1 MKGKFIVIEGTDSS
15 GKETQAKLLVK
26 KLNEDNISAEYIS
39 FPMYDT
45 PTGKIV
51 GGPYLGKKA
60 ICDGWFEETAIE
72 VDPIVS
78 SMYYTADR
86 KYNFHKI
93 QSLLEKGITVICDR
107 YCDSN
112 MAHQAGKEKNK
123 KKRFELY
130 ETLELLEHTVAG
142 LKKPDFTIFLHLPW
156 IYSKKALELRE
167 ESADQLEQAEMLEN
181 AEKAYLEIAKIHN
194 YQIVECL
201 NDNIRKTVDE
211 LSEEIYLLCRGL

>member
-1 MKGKFIVIEGTDSS
+1 MQGKFIVIEGTDSS

-26 KLNEDNISAEYIS
+26 KLNDKNIKAEYIS

-60 ICDGWFEETAIE
+60 ICEGWFEETAVE

-86 KYNFHKI
+86 RYNFHKI
-93 QSLLEKGITVICDR
+93 QSLLDNGVTVICDR

-112 MAHQAGKEKNK
+112 MAHQAGKEKDK

-130 ETLELLEHTVAG
+130 EKLDILEYTVAG
-142 LKKPDFTIFLHLPW
+142 LKKPDQTIFLHLPW

-167 ESADQLEQAEMLEN
+167 ESADQMEQAEMLEK
-181 AEKAYLEIAKIHN
+181 AEKVYLEIAGIHN
-194 YQIVECL
+194 YQTIECL
-201 NDNIRKTVDE
+201 IGDRRKTIEE
-211 LSEEIYLLCRGL
+211 LSEEIFKLF